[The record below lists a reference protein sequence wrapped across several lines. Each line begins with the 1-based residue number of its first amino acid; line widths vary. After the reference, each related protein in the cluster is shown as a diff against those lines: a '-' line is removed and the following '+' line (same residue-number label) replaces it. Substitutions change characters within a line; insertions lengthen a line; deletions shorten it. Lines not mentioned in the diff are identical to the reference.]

1 MSNKT
6 LLRYYLLI
14 NGLYASGIG
23 IWSGTIYLYMKTV
36 HYSYGQINLFLV
48 IFWITSFLT
57 EIPMGMLADKYGQL
71 KIGMMSCIIRS
82 LGLLLVAIANLNII
96 YLITGAILT
105 AFGQSMYSGSLDS
118 WIVNQTEKSPI
129 DLDKLFAHKSLIVAT
144 ATMLSGYI
152 GSQYLG
158 NINLKYPLII
168 GALLLLLPIPVFIV
182 LDHQLTDFKQPINLG
197 SLKSIFR
204 FKQQPIHLNK
214 SLTVYFLMLL
224 SVLFITTNPYNQWQ
238 LFFQKS
244 KSHIDT
250 GYILVAINLVS
261 ILGSYLRSRIKI
273 QNRIRLFSNQL
284 YFLTFF
290 LILAVFFKSK
300 FKTISII
307 FFLIHTLITSSN
319 EVIQVSLLQTKI
331 TSNKNRTTI
340 TSFYNCLE
348 SLISIMIIGIN
359 GIVSDKFGIGI
370 GWISF
375 AIIGIFLFIIL
386 KFLNQKLTVN

>member
-14 NGLYASGIG
+14 SGLYASGIG
-23 IWSGTIYLYMKTV
+23 IWSGTIYLYMKAV

-71 KIGMMSCIIRS
+71 KISMMSCFIRS
-82 LGLLLVAIANLNII
+82 LGLLSIALSNLNIT
-96 YLITGAILT
+96 YLIIGAILT
-105 AFGQSMYSGSLDS
+105 ALGQSMYSGSLDS

-129 DLDKLFAHKSLIVAT
+129 NLDKLFAHKSLIVAAT
-144 ATMLSGYI
+144 TMLSGYI

-158 NINLKYPLII
+158 NINLKYPLVI
-168 GALLLLLPIPVFIV
+168 GALLLLLPIPVFIA
-182 LDHQLTDFKQPINLG
+182 LDHQFTDFKQPIDLK
-197 SLKSIFR
+197 SLKSMFR
-204 FKQQPIHLNK
+204 FKQKPVHLSKN
-214 SLTVYFLMLL
+214 LIVYFLMLL

-238 LFFQKS
+238 LFFQKNNG
-244 KSHIDT
+244 HIET

-261 ILGSYLRSRIKI
+261 ILGSYLISKIKI
-273 QNRIRLFSNQL
+273 KNRVQLFSNQL
-284 YFLTFF
+284 YLLTFF
-290 LILAVFFKSK
+290 LILAVFFRSK

-307 FFLIHTLITSSN
+307 FFLMHTLITSSN

-348 SLISIMIIGIN
+348 SLISIAIIGVN
-359 GIVSDKFGIGI
+359 GIVSDKFGIGV

-375 AIIGIFLFIIL
+375 AIVGIFLFIIL
-386 KFLNQKLTVN
+386 KFLNQKLVTN